1 MPSHRAVV
9 AVALLAGL
17 AGVAAS
23 LLLEPTIGIRL
34 ASTALG
40 QRVLGAALQAR
51 APAPPAGL
59 AIARAGAQLP
69 AMTLRDVND
78 AEVDVPRAW
87 AGRPTLVNLWA
98 TWCGPCLKEMPDLQ
112 AFARTQGDRG
122 VQVVGIAL
130 DEAAAVRAF
139 LPAHGITYPVLID
152 APGPADAGVR
162 LGNPA
167 GVLPFSALVSADGR
181 LLKTRIGPFADAADI
196 AAWAADTTA
205 R

>member
-23 LLLEPTIGIRL
+23 LLLEPTLGIRL

-40 QRVLGAALQAR
+40 QRVLEAALQAR

-59 AIARAGAQLP
+59 TIARTGAPLP

-112 AFARTQGDRG
+112 AFARVQGRHG
-122 VQVVGIAL
+122 VRVVGIAL